1 MPLTTADL
9 MSLPVYERY
18 RRQHQRRLIR
28 HRRERAVPL
37 GPHMRV
43 HFEDETNLPY
53 QIQEVLRAE
62 RNDDSAAMQ
71 HEVDAYAHPAPDGKT
86 WNATLLIELP
96 EAERRHRLLPLLNR
110 AAHKLYIEVAH
121 PPRATGLANEDLQ
134 DRHLARPSA
143 VHFLRFRLSEAICV
157 AVHAGAPVALGC
169 AHHGY
174 WWRHVLPPATLARL
188 RHDLVLPGGATPA
201 ARAHHASLT
210 ATRSPR

>member
-9 MSLPVYERY
+9 MALPVYERY

-28 HRRERAVPL
+28 HRRERSVPL

-43 HFEDETNLPY
+43 HFEDETTLLY

-62 RNDDSAAMQ
+62 RSDDLGAMQ
-71 HEVDAYAHPAPDGKT
+71 HEVDTCAHLVPDGTT

-96 EAERRHRLLPLLNR
+96 EAAQRQRLLPLLNR
-110 AAHKLYIEVAH
+110 AAHELYIEVAH
-121 PPRATGLANEDLQ
+121 QPRAMGQANEDLH
-134 DRHLARPSA
+134 DRHLTRPSA
-143 VHFLRFRLSEAICV
+143 VHFLRFRFGAAQRA
-157 AVHAGAPVALGC
+157 AVHAGAPVTLGC
-169 AHHGY
+169 AHHGS

-188 RHDLVLPGGATPA
+188 RHDLLVPGGSALA
-201 ARAHHASLT
+201 APDHRPPRT